1 VRYLI
6 RKVLFLLIAAWA
18 ALTLNFFL
26 PRLMPGDPAS
36 IMVAK
41 YRGML
46 TPDAVKALEISF
58 GIDSDKNLALQYVDY
73 LSDLFKGDFGLSV
86 VYFPQPVTKILAKTI
101 PWTVGLL
108 GISTVIAFVLG
119 ILIGIQTGWK
129 RNSLISDSIVPISLF
144 LNAMPYFW
152 FAMLILYIFS
162 FVLGWFPLGGA
173 YDPFGSSEGFTHVLS
188 ILKHA
193 FLPAITIIVTA
204 LGGWVLTM
212 RNSMINVLA
221 ENYVLFANARGLSDK
236 KIKYSYVAR
245 NAILPSFTGFAMAMG
260 FVIGGAI
267 MTEIVFS
274 YPGVGYTLYQAVI
287 GLDYPLMQAIFLFIS
302 VTVLVANF
310 IADLFYLIL
319 DPRVR
324 YGVS

>member
-1 VRYLI
+1 MKYI
-6 RKVLFLLIAAWA
+6 FRKVLFLLIAAWA
-18 ALTLNFFL
+18 ALTINFFL

-36 IMVAK
+36 VMVTK

-46 TPDAVKALEISF
+46 TPEAVKALEISF
-58 GIDSDKNLALQYVDY
+58 GIDTDRNIILQYFDY
-73 LSDLFKGDFGLSV
+73 WGDILSGDFGLSV
-86 VYFPQPVTKILAKTI
+86 VYFPQPVSKVLANTV
-101 PWTVGLL
+101 PWTLGLM
-108 GISTVIAFVLG
+108 GMSTLIAFAAG
-119 ILIGIQTGWK
+119 MLIGIKTGWK
-129 RNSLISDSIVPISLF
+129 RNSLLSDGIVPVSLF

-162 FVLGWFPLGGA
+162 FQLGWFPLGGA
-173 YDPFGSSEGFTHVLS
+173 YDPFGNSEGFARIWSMLE
-188 ILKHA
+188 HA
-193 FLPAITIIVTA
+193 FLPAITIIITA

-221 ENYVLFANARGLSDK
+221 ENYVVFAQARGLSDR

-245 NAILPSFTGFAMAMG
+245 NAILPSFTGFAMALG
-260 FVIGGAI
+260 FVISGAL

-287 GLDYPLMQAIFLFIS
+287 GLDYPLMQAMFLFIS
-302 VTVLVANF
+302 MAVLVANF
-310 IADLFYLIL
+310 IADFIYVIL

-324 YGVS
+324 SMGG